1 MKIYLWGILILALCL
16 GVLNYRRFVP
26 RHRALG
32 SKSCKVDRK
41 AMDIDTGKHVLRGQL
56 LIPRTDK
63 EKLPTVI
70 VSHGL
75 NSNGKNAIAMVGQSL
90 AMSGFQ
96 VYCFDFWGGSLH
108 SRSGGKME
116 DMTVMTEKADLH
128 AVIDHILSLPTTDP
142 TALFLLG
149 ESQGGL
155 VTALTAAERPGDI
168 RALVEYYPALCI
180 PDDARRRHPDPDR
193 IPPKEH
199 LGPSLLG
206 AAYTASVYDLDPFD
220 VISLYQGPVL
230 ILHGDQ
236 DRIVDISYGKRAAET
251 YAHAE
256 FVCLPGEIH
265 GFTAPGKE
273 KAALLSYEFLT
284 RVMENDGRTEIL
296 TIHALLGK
304 ASMRHE
310 GLYNI
315 MTIPFT
321 GQADSRYFRGTIQPG
336 AADVQKRRLHLPVRF
351 VADYTLKGTDLEGQA
366 CTIHIVNVFEGGK
379 WQPTIRTDS
388 QALSF
393 LQSAS
398 LRAVLQGHKDQLTVR
413 IFAKT
418 D

>member
-26 RHRALG
+26 KRRALG
-32 SKSCKVDRK
+32 SKSYKVDRK
-41 AMDIDTGKHVLRGQL
+41 EMAIDTGKHVLRGQL
-56 LIPRTDK
+56 LIPLTDK

-180 PDDARRRHPDPDR
+180 PDDARRRHPDPDH

-206 AAYTASVYDLDPFD
+206 AAYTTSVYDLDPFD

-315 MTIPFT
+315 MTVPFT
-321 GQADSRYFRGTIQPG
+321 GQAESRYFRGTIQPG

-393 LQSAS
+393 LQSSS